1 MNRKMIFRI
10 LGNIIMFEGA
20 IMLLPFLVSLIYK
33 EHTAIY
39 FIITAAVAIAIGYIL
54 ANLKTENRHIYA
66 KEGFIIVALSWVV
79 VSLVGALPFYISG
92 EIPNYIDAFF
102 ETVSGFTT
110 TGSTILNDIEVLS
123 RGMLFWRCFTHW
135 IGGMGV
141 LVFVLAL
148 IPKSEGQDMFLMK
161 AEVPGPVVGKLVS
174 KVHMTARILYGIYA
188 FLTVIEIIFLL
199 FGGMP
204 LFDSIVH
211 AFSTA
216 GTGGYAIKNSSIA
229 FYNSYYIDMVVTV
242 FMLLFGINFNLYY
255 LLLLKDFKQIF
266 KSEELRWYILII
278 AVFTGIITVNTLGVY
293 GNISE
298 SFRYSIF
305 QVASII
311 TTTGFATT
319 DFGMWPTLSQ
329 ILLLLLMVV
338 GACAGSTGGGMK
350 ISRIM
355 ILIKSAKC
363 SIKKMVSPR
372 SVTTINVEGKSV
384 DKQVLDF
391 AYSYFV
397 VYALIFFASVLLISF
412 ENLDILTTLTAPLT
426 CLGNVGPGFGDL
438 IGPVGNFSSLSSFSK
453 IVLSFDMLAGRLELF
468 PMILLFYSL
477 KDCINVAREKVLK
490 R

>member
-20 IMLLPFLVSLIYK
+20 IMLLPFLVSLISK
-33 EHTAIY
+33 EYTAIY

-199 FGGMP
+199 
-204 LFDSIVH
+204 L
-211 AFSTA
+211 
-216 GTGGYAIKNSSIA
+216 
-229 FYNSYYIDMVVTV
+229 
-242 FMLLFGINFNLYY
+242 
-255 LLLLKDFKQIF
+255 
-266 KSEELRWYILII
+266 
-278 AVFTGIITVNTLGVY
+278 
-293 GNISE
+293 
-298 SFRYSIF
+298 
-305 QVASII
+305 
-311 TTTGFATT
+311 
-319 DFGMWPTLSQ
+319 
-329 ILLLLLMVV
+329 
-338 GACAGSTGGGMK
+338 
-350 ISRIM
+350 
-355 ILIKSAKC
+355 
-363 SIKKMVSPR
+363 
-372 SVTTINVEGKSV
+372 
-384 DKQVLDF
+384 
-391 AYSYFV
+391 
-397 VYALIFFASVLLISF
+397 
-412 ENLDILTTLTAPLT
+412 
-426 CLGNVGPGFGDL
+426 
-438 IGPVGNFSSLSSFSK
+438 
-453 IVLSFDMLAGRLELF
+453 
-468 PMILLFYSL
+468 
-477 KDCINVAREKVLK
+477 
-490 R
+490 

>member
-110 TGSTILNDIEVLS
+110 TGSTILNDIEALS

-229 FYNSYYIDMVVTV
+229 FYNSY
-242 FMLLFGINFNLYY
+242 
-255 LLLLKDFKQIF
+255 
-266 KSEELRWYILII
+266 
-278 AVFTGIITVNTLGVY
+278 
-293 GNISE
+293 
-298 SFRYSIF
+298 
-305 QVASII
+305 
-311 TTTGFATT
+311 
-319 DFGMWPTLSQ
+319 
-329 ILLLLLMVV
+329 
-338 GACAGSTGGGMK
+338 
-350 ISRIM
+350 
-355 ILIKSAKC
+355 
-363 SIKKMVSPR
+363 
-372 SVTTINVEGKSV
+372 
-384 DKQVLDF
+384 
-391 AYSYFV
+391 
-397 VYALIFFASVLLISF
+397 
-412 ENLDILTTLTAPLT
+412 
-426 CLGNVGPGFGDL
+426 
-438 IGPVGNFSSLSSFSK
+438 
-453 IVLSFDMLAGRLELF
+453 
-468 PMILLFYSL
+468 
-477 KDCINVAREKVLK
+477 
-490 R
+490 